1 MLATSSLEAGDVI
14 DTRRIDGRFD
24 AEDRAGQA
32 GPGGWRQPGRSC
44 TNIGTRAWPFR
55 GVLELLKFDWKQ
67 CLTHLES
74 ELPMKQFNTWVR
86 PLQAEVTPGGLR
98 LLAPNEYV
106 RDRVDEH
113 YREQIR
119 STLEKIG
126 GGHGCQVTVTVG
138 TTGPP
143 LATGSGVLDLDRS
156 NDAADHVQVVG
167 LRSKFQFSNFIEGR
181 SNQLAV
187 AASLQVAETPGSYN
201 PLLIYGGVGL
211 GKTHLVHAIGNVIR
225 KRPGTSVAYL
235 PAVDF
240 VRDVVSSIRHN
251 RMEEFNRRYRS
262 FNALLVDDIQ
272 FFAGKSKSQEE
283 FFHAFDALLQGD
295 HQIVLTCDRYPR
307 EVDGLPERLTSRFE
321 SGVSYG
327 IEPPDM
333 ETRAAILASK
343 AAEAGVA
350 LPEDVAMFLAER
362 LKSNVRD
369 LEGAL
374 RRVIMGA
381 KLHRRPVTVDYC
393 REVLQDVFSIQ
404 DRLIKI
410 ESIQKAVSEYFQLRV
425 SDLTSL
431 RRTRSIVRPRQIAMA
446 IAREL
451 TNRSFPEIAAAF
463 NRQDHTTV
471 LYACRKVEELR
482 KADST
487 IETDYRNLMRRLR
500 K

>member
-1 MLATSSLEAGDVI
+1 MLESY
-14 DTRRIDGRFD
+14 
-24 AEDRAGQA
+24 
-32 GPGGWRQPGRSC
+32 
-44 TNIGTRAWPFR
+44 
-55 GVLELLKFDWKQ
+55 WKQ
-67 CLTHLES
+67 CLVHLES
-74 ELPMKQFNTWVR
+74 ELPLTQFNTWVR
-86 PLQAEVTPGGLR
+86 PLQAEVTRGGLR

-106 RDRVDEH
+106 RDQVDEH

-119 STLEKIG
+119 DTLKRVG
-126 GGHGCQVTVTVG
+126 GGHACQVTVMVG
-138 TTGPP
+138 TTAPP
-143 LATGSGVLDLDRS
+143 ETGSGVPNADRTN
-156 NDAADHVQVVG
+156 NDADRVRVVG
-167 LRSKFQFSNFIEGR
+167 LRPKFQFSNFIEGK
-181 SNQLAV
+181 SNQLAF
-187 AASLQVAETPGSYN
+187 AASLQVAENPGSYN

-211 GKTHLVHAIGNVIR
+211 GKTHLIHAIGNVIMN
-225 KRPGTSVAYL
+225 RPGTSVAYL
-235 PAVDF
+235 PTMEF
-240 VRDVVSSIRHN
+240 VADVVSSIRHN
-251 RMEEFNRRYRS
+251 RMEGFNRRYRS
-262 FNALLVDDIQ
+262 FDALLVDDIQ

-283 FFHAFDALLQGD
+283 FFHMFDALLQRD

-327 IEPPDM
+327 IEPPDL
-333 ETRAAILASK
+333 ETRAAILVSK
-343 AAEAGVA
+343 AAESSVT
-350 LPEDVAMFLAER
+350 LPEDIALYLADR

-381 KLHRRPVTVDYC
+381 SLHGRPITIDYC
-393 REVLQDVFSIQ
+393 REVLQDIFSIQ

-410 ESIQKAVSEYFQLRV
+410 ENIQKTVADYFQLRV

-451 TNRSFPEIAAAF
+451 TSRSFPEIAAAF

-471 LYACRKVEELR
+471 LYACRKVKELR
-482 KADST
+482 KADSN
-487 IETDYRNLMRRLR
+487 IETDYRNLMRSMR

>member
-1 MLATSSLEAGDVI
+1 
-14 DTRRIDGRFD
+14 
-24 AEDRAGQA
+24 
-32 GPGGWRQPGRSC
+32 
-44 TNIGTRAWPFR
+44 
-55 GVLELLKFDWKQ
+55 
-67 CLTHLES
+67 
-74 ELPMKQFNTWVR
+74 MKQFNTWVR

-106 RDRVDEH
+106 RDRVDEQ
-113 YREQIR
+113 YRERIR
-119 STLEKIG
+119 DTLERIG

-138 TTGPP
+138 TTAPP
-143 LATGSGVLDLDRS
+143 EAGSGVPTLDRT
-156 NDAADHVQVVG
+156 NDAADRARVVG

-181 SNQLAV
+181 SNQLAF

-211 GKTHLVHAIGNVIR
+211 GKTHLIHAIGNVIR

-240 VRDVVSSIRHN
+240 VRDVVNSIRHN

-333 ETRAAILASK
+333 RHAQRSSPPKRQKPAS
-343 AAEAGVA
+343 
-350 LPEDVAMFLAER
+350 P
-362 LKSNVRD
+362 
-369 LEGAL
+369 
-374 RRVIMGA
+374 
-381 KLHRRPVTVDYC
+381 
-393 REVLQDVFSIQ
+393 
-404 DRLIKI
+404 
-410 ESIQKAVSEYFQLRV
+410 
-425 SDLTSL
+425 
-431 RRTRSIVRPRQIAMA
+431 
-446 IAREL
+446 
-451 TNRSFPEIAAAF
+451 
-463 NRQDHTTV
+463 
-471 LYACRKVEELR
+471 CRKMSR
-482 KADST
+482 CSSQNGSNRTSATS
-487 IETDYRNLMRRLR
+487 RAPCGGSS
-500 K
+500 